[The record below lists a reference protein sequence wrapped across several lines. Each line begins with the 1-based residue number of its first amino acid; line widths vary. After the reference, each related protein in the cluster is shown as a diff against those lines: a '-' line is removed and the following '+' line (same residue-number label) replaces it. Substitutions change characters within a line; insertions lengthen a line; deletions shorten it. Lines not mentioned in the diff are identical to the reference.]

1 MGLGALMVPSG
12 TSQGAAVAPATT
24 QFHWQDP
31 SFSTECSMAKL
42 KRKSKTKKQSKAT
55 RCVSLVREKM
65 VLEMVSL
72 SLSSFFYFSS
82 SFPFSS
88 EKNGEMKW
96 IETIA
101 SEHETTNRRS
111 RQNLFAT
118 IESKNSS
125 TELSEHHRIRGFADF
140 ETSNLQNVWSGCLAR
155 LELSFE
161 SALSTALCIQRPRS
175 DGKNKMTRIVAV

>member
-1 MGLGALMVPSG
+1 
-12 TSQGAAVAPATT
+12 
-24 QFHWQDP
+24 
-31 SFSTECSMAKL
+31 
-42 KRKSKTKKQSKAT
+42 
-55 RCVSLVREKM
+55 
-65 VLEMVSL
+65 MVSL

-88 EKNGEMKW
+88 VKNGEMKW

-175 DGKNKMTRIVAV
+175 DGKNKMTRIVAVWMYAPRCKYKKSGCPFFVAVSADVFSKVGHTAKKMHLSGNISLLFFPKPGLLLLFWGEA